1 MCYVFGW
8 ERIDFGSIAQI
19 VMRVDRIFAACLE
32 SMQMICIFEIV
43 SKYLTGIFLLFGL
56 FIISSEHFTRAH
68 VKNPDM
74 HNHSMHEVEYFPSLL
89 SIFFLYMNRVVVIV
103 YHLKKDLASHEF
115 RTVDV
120 FYGK

>member
-56 FIISSEHFTRAH
+56 FIIFSKHFARAH

-74 HNHSMHEVEYFPSLL
+74 HNHSMYAVEYVLSSL
-89 SIFFLYMNRVVVIV
+89 SNFFLYVNRVVVIV
-103 YHLKKDLASHEF
+103 YHLKKELASHEF
-115 RTVDV
+115 RMVDI